1 MITLSLDIN
10 NFVPII
16 LFVILILAVFL
27 ALFLFFRA
35 GRHELVD
42 DEILFDTAL
51 MAIFGGLIGGRLID
65 FIFDWQSYGWS
76 IKKLVFFNKY
86 LGFDWYGALI
96 GGAILSYLYL
106 RNKKQIIFWFI
117 MDFACAPVVFAL
129 IIVSLGIY
137 FTSQNFLYLGCS
149 LGYLVIFWVLKRLA
163 TTKRHD
169 GFFVSVTLIL
179 ISVLNLALF
188 KFNRSDYYIFDRF
201 NYYLILPTVG
211 LCLGIF
217 LQYFLAKKKI
227 KTDIKS
233 VIALVILGLFKLKRV
248 MTSISEA
255 NVVSKSIIILPLS
268 LVKLIANLVKLTGR
282 EIYISIGELLNVF
295 GFKK

>member
-10 NFVPII
+10 NFVPIM

-65 FIFDWQSYGWS
+65 FIFDWQSYGWA
-76 IKKLVFFNKY
+76 IKKLVY
-86 LGFDWYGALI
+86 
-96 GGAILSYLYL
+96 
-106 RNKKQIIFWFI
+106 
-117 MDFACAPVVFAL
+117 
-129 IIVSLGIY
+129 
-137 FTSQNFLYLGCS
+137 FLYLGCS

-201 NYYLILPTVG
+201 NYYLIFPPVG